1 VIVRTFEGLQAL
13 TPAPPTWGSASALQ
27 LYDYRHTYAEIYR
40 TQPNVRICVDFLARN
55 TAQTSIR
62 VFRRVSDTD
71 RQRLTTHDL
80 ARWLAK
86 PNGATRQYR
95 LIESLMSDLGIYFNA
110 YLLKVRYVDA
120 ERRPA
125 IGLVRLPPEEM
136 RVEGGL
142 IPSQFCWTVG
152 GRDRDFAPSEIV
164 YFNGYNPCHPLVG
177 LSPLET
183 LRRVLAEEAAAG
195 DHRESFWRQ
204 SARVEGVVSRP
215 KEKPRYSHE
224 QVQSWRAQW
233 QEAYA
238 GQGGKTVLLQDGE
251 TFTPSSWSA
260 KDSEFIAGGKLRRE
274 VCAAAYHI
282 PQPMVGILEHATF
295 SNIREQ
301 HKHTYQDTLG
311 PWHEMIVQE
320 LEAQLLIESDDREN
334 VYLEFNIDAK
344 LAGTP
349 EERAAS
355 IQVSTGRPWRTG
367 NEARA
372 LDNLPRVDDPDM
384 DKVASQQGGPAAAAP
399 DPAAPPA
406 PKKKPL
412 DDAEDDDTAR
422 TIAPV
427 LQAARARQQAHLEKV
442 PPVERP
448 TAFFAAID
456 RWNLELIADL
466 TPHVGTAEAARL
478 ALVTNIATFAELLA
492 QEIT

>member
-1 VIVRTFEGLQAL
+1 VIVRTFDGLQAL
-13 TPAPPTWGSASALQ
+13 TPARPTWGSAGGGVQ
-27 LYDYRHTYAEIYR
+27 LYDYRHTYAQIYAQ
-40 TQPNVRICVDFLARN
+40 QPNVRICVDFLARN
-55 TAQTSIR
+55 TAQTSIQ

-120 ERRPA
+120 DGRNA

-136 RVEGGL
+136 RVDGGL
-142 IPSQFCWTVG
+142 LPSQFCWTAN
-152 GRDRDFAPSEIV
+152 GRQRDFAPSEII
-164 YFNGYNPCHPLVG
+164 YFNGYNPRDPLMG

-183 LRRVLAEEAAAG
+183 LRRILAEEAAAG
-195 DHRESFWRQ
+195 DHREAFWRQ
-204 SARVEGVVSRP
+204 SARVEGVVTRP
-215 KEKPRYSHE
+215 KEKPRYDPA
-224 QVQSWRAQW
+224 QVQSWREQW
-233 QEAYA
+233 QATYA

-251 TFTPSSWSA
+251 TFTASSWSA

-320 LEAQLLIESDDREN
+320 FEAQLLVECEDRAD

-372 LDNLPRVDDPDM
+372 LDNLPRMDDPDM
-384 DKVASQQGGPAAAAP
+384 DKVASQQGGPAAAPAP
-399 DPAAPPA
+399 DPAAPPPPA
-406 PKKKPL
+406 KKIDPN
-412 DDAEDDDTAR
+412 AEDATAA
-422 TIAPV
+422 IGPV
-427 LQAARARQQAHLEKV
+427 LQAARARQQAQLHKLS
-442 PPVERP
+442 PAARG
-448 TAFFAAID
+448 TAFLADID
-456 RWNLELIADL
+456 RWNLELIDDL
-466 TPHVGTAEAARL
+466 TPLVGVTEAARL
-478 ALVTNIATFAELLA
+478 ALVTNVQTFAELLA